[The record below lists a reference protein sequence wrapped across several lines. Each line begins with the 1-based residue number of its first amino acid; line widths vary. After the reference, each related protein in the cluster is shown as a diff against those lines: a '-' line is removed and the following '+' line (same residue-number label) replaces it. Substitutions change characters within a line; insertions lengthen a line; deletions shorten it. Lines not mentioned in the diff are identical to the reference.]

1 MNQKFPDLMDSSHRK
16 LTPVVQLFAKPPIP
30 GKVKTRL
37 IPELGDSIATAIY
50 RYCLDYT
57 LKLVYQSGIDYQLWL
72 SEKPQDSFFED
83 KPYHLQQGEDIG
95 SRMLSAIDSQFQEDT
110 SDSSVVILIG
120 SDCLD
125 LTAAHL
131 RQAIEALHNHDLVLL
146 PTFDGGY
153 ALIGCRKIDARLFD
167 YVEWG
172 QNQVLNQTLKNAKFL
187 EYRVCLL
194 ETVRDIDR
202 LQDVNH
208 YYELRSLISG
218 N

>member
-1 MNQKFPDLMDSSHRK
+1 MKPNGYTAPALI
-16 LTPVVQLFAKPPIP
+16 QLFAKPPVR

-37 IPELGDSIATAIY
+37 IPELGESAATDIY

-57 LKLVYQSGIDYQLWL
+57 LRLVRHSGIDYQLWL
-72 SEKPQDSFFED
+72 SEESQDPIFRD
-83 KPYHLQQGEDIG
+83 QPYNLQQGTDLG
-95 SRMLSAIDSQFQEDT
+95 SRMLSAIKSRLKQNANKN
-110 SDSSVVILIG
+110 SGVILIG

-125 LTAAHL
+125 MTPAHL
-131 RQAIEALHNHDLVLL
+131 QQAIDALRNHDMVFL

-153 ALIGCRKIDARLFD
+153 ALIGCRRIDAELFAN
-167 YVEWG
+167 VKWG
-172 QNQVLNQTLKNAKFL
+172 GSMVLQKTLENAKSL
-187 EYRVCLL
+187 DYRVSLL

-208 YYELRSLISG
+208 YAELKSLIAS